1 MEAVGALFGAAF
13 GLVQLSIFMAFT
25 RSSFLNGGLERNS
38 LVGIKTKVTKSSDRA
53 WDAGHRAALPWLS
66 VAARVGYTVAALTVV
81 IAVVQLATGA
91 GHDIFLVVPGAGYVA
106 CIVILLI
113 GTSRANEAG
122 RNAVE

>member
-1 MEAVGALFGAAF
+1 MEAFGGLLGAAF

-66 VAARVGYTVAALTVV
+66 VAARVGYAVALLTVV
-81 IAVVQLATGA
+81 VAVVQLVTGV
-91 GHDIFLVVPGAGYVA
+91 GQDIFLAVPGAGYVA
-106 CIVILLI
+106 CVVILLI
-113 GTSRANEAG
+113 GTRKANEAG